1 MAVPI
6 PIDRADLE
14 FDNGSFDSYGFAA
27 EALSSRAALAAVI
40 DHTLLKPEATRVE
53 IVNLCDQAIEY
64 RFACV
69 MVNPMWAST
78 AVNVLAGTGIRVG
91 AVIGFP
97 LGASRT
103 HTCCSTR

>member
-40 DHTLLKPEATRVE
+40 DHTLLKPEATRAQIE
-53 IVNLCDQAIEY
+53 KLCREAVVVAVAVRAAPVDAP
-64 RFACV
+64 V
-69 MVNPMWAST
+69 LVVGMV
-78 AVNVLAGTGIRVG
+78 GG
-91 AVIGFP
+91 
-97 LGASRT
+97 
-103 HTCCSTR
+103 